1 MERPRRATLKQNT
14 KIFNIGAQEWLP
26 DRLKAQTEDM
36 LHLLFHAVAWQ
47 YFPKAL
53 QRECD
58 AAQKK
63 TGAKAVTS
71 KQFAHLAMEA
81 DGKTPVAAIRLR
93 LWPEKLAIDLGRVDF
108 HERWVKCSSYR
119 WKIV

>member
-1 MERPRRATLKQNT
+1 MVARSSESTNR
-14 KIFNIGAQEWLP
+14 G
-26 DRLKAQTEDM
+26 
-36 LHLLFHAVAWQ
+36 HASFVVSRGCLAVFSQ
-47 YFPKAL
+47 SL

-93 LWPEKLAIDLGRVDF
+93 LWPEKIAIDLGRVDF
-108 HERWVKCSSYR
+108 HERWVK
-119 WKIV
+119 